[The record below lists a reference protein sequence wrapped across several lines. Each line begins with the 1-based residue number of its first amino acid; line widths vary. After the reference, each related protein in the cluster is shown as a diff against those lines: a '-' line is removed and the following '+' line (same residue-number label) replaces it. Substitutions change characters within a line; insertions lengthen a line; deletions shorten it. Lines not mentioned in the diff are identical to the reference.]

1 MPLTQWT
8 FRFRCRGAGKKLT
21 ERPAL
26 KFEFT
31 LCLALGVTLGRLRE
45 EMSSAEMAAWIAFNR
60 IDPIGEM
67 RADLRTAQILQQ
79 QASMYRK
86 KGSEPPKLEDF
97 MLFHKKEAE
106 KPKTAR
112 QLADKF
118 MSIFARK

>member
-1 MPLTQWT
+1 M
-8 FRFRCRGAGKKLT
+8 
-21 ERPAL
+21 
-26 KFEFT
+26 
-31 LCLALGVTLGRLRE
+31 ALGVTLGRLRE
-45 EMSSAEMAAWIAFNR
+45 EMSSAEMAAWIAYNR

-67 RADLRTAQILQQ
+67 RGDLRTAQILQQ

-86 KGSEPPKLEDF
+86 KGSEPPKLQDF
-97 MLFHKKEAE
+97 MLFKKEPE